1 MSRIILDISQLV
13 TWFLASAGVVFGV
26 FRGLREMRLSREVRQ
41 TEQRWRQA
49 DLARQLL
56 ERLEEDDAVRAAYR
70 MTDYDKGEIE
80 VQGHFTATR
89 QEIRTALT
97 VGPLKPESKETQIR
111 DSFHSLF
118 NYLEHFEHYI
128 RINLI
133 FFEDVQYPL
142 EYWMRNLL
150 AEWRIISKNLDAYNF
165 PLAKSFIERFQQH

>member
-1 MSRIILDISQLV
+1 MPSIILDISQLL
-13 TWFLASAGVVFGV
+13 TWFLAGAGVVFGV
-26 FRGLREMRLSREVRQ
+26 FRGLKEMRLSREARQ

-56 ERLEEDDAVRAAYR
+56 ERLEEDEAVLAAFR

-80 VQGHFTATR
+80 VQERFTATR
-89 QEIRTALT
+89 QEVKTALT
-97 VGPLKPESKETQIR
+97 VGPLKSESKETQIR

-118 NYLEHFEHYI
+118 GHLEHFEHYI

-150 AEWRIISKNLDAYNF
+150 ADWRIISKNLDAYNF
-165 PLAKSFIERFQQH
+165 PLAKSFIERFQPN